1 MNETPSLYYNSGPVW
16 NFISLQLIGVK
27 SNRATLGAVVTLGQ
41 GADRREQEVR
51 SGGGYVSQSDL
62 RLHFGLGNAMKA
74 ETIAIRW
81 PNGWVE
87 TLKDLPGNQYYVVR
101 EGSGIDRKRTRGVS
115 DLRIKKSAAPAR

>member
-1 MNETPSLYYNSGPVW
+1 M
-16 NFISLQLIGVK
+16 
-27 SNRATLGAVVTLGQ
+27 TLGQ

-51 SGGGYVSQSDL
+51 SGGGYISQSDL

>member
-1 MNETPSLYYNSGPVW
+1 
-16 NFISLQLIGVK
+16 
-27 SNRATLGAVVTLGQ
+27 
-41 GADRREQEVR
+41 
-51 SGGGYVSQSDL
+51 
-62 RLHFGLGNAMKA
+62 MKA

-101 EGSGIDRKRTRGVS
+101 EGSEIDRKRTRGVS